1 MYMLEVAK
9 EHQADAMAAAERG
22 RLVSEVR
29 HSRQHHGEGLWIIAA
44 VRDLGRRLWD
54 QTLLPSSKR
63 DLGVAEGVAGHV
75 THSWDLAE
83 HFVPD
88 DEFRPTI
95 GSLGSTSGYLFPVG
109 ATDTHPDRSDL
120 DFILCVDRR
129 LGPFH
134 QTRTGSAR
142 NN

>member
-63 DLGVAEGVAGHV
+63 DLGVAEGAAGHV
-75 THSWDLAE
+75 THSWDLAGSGGLPIAIDPIAADMGLATTQMA
-83 HFVPD
+83 VSP
-88 DEFRPTI
+88 EFRTAGLYGLEQIAPE
-95 GSLGSTSGYLFPVG
+95 G
-109 ATDTHPDRSDL
+109 AAT
-120 DFILCVDRR
+120 VD
-129 LGPFH
+129 GPATF
-134 QTRTGSAR
+134 TGCPL
-142 NN
+142 